1 MVDRFTGIKSPPRP
15 SRGVDLA
22 KMGKFLRRTGFVVVA
37 LMAPVFFAGSFA
49 LPAETGV
56 DQG

>member
-1 MVDRFTGIKSPPRP
+1 
-15 SRGVDLA
+15 
-22 KMGKFLRRTGFVVVA
+22 MGKLLRRTGFVVVA